1 MRRVRR
7 VLARTPDVFQRA
19 VARHVH
25 QSAHDQPSGTRISSP
40 DRRATHVF
48 WRVESKTNLSQCVRL
63 TAFVARASFQI
74 ISLVATGRHP
84 SAISLELVERFHRVP
99 SGGKRSA
106 AGTRRDR
113 LARSMAPGI
122 RPHVESIDSRKST
135 GDRSARDAER
145 CGMESRAGSAD
156 RSSMARPPTRRRVPP
171 TRRWRG
177 HPHHSTDARA
187 WDHST
192 DAALSQRDGRRTQ
205 ERTGG
210 ELEQQRPTA
219 STRIRSLKSS
229 TATRSLV
236 GLPRRHPFVTQRLGD
251 ARSLVAGARNQHY
264 LQLWRPAA

>member
-1 MRRVRR
+1 VCSLDS
-7 VLARTPDVFQRA
+7 V
-19 VARHVH
+19 
-25 QSAHDQPSGTRISSP
+25 
-40 DRRATHVF
+40 
-48 WRVESKTNLSQCVRL
+48 C
-63 TAFVARASFQI
+63 RASV
-74 ISLVATGRHP
+74 ISNHLAGSDWSPPLRHILGARGALP
-84 SAISLELVERFHRVP
+84 SRPLRRQAM
-99 SGGKRSA
+99 A